1 MKEVNIKPLINLS
14 VAELMVVNCRTW
26 GYLVPT
32 FCRRAQFSWYE
43 YVPVESMQKSRR
55 SHCENCRIN
64 SFTYFGLESIKSKK
78 SKVVGGL
85 NNYFSLD

>member
-32 FCRRAQFSWYE
+32 FFAGHNFHGKYE
-43 YVPVESMQKSRR
+43 YVPVESMQKP
-55 SHCENCRIN
+55 
-64 SFTYFGLESIKSKK
+64 
-78 SKVVGGL
+78 
-85 NNYFSLD
+85 